1 MSWQNSDKGPVTFY
15 DVAACFSEEEWKLL
29 HEWQKEL
36 YQNVMKE
43 IHQALSALGP
53 LIADSVFSL
62 KAKEK
67 DTLPPVGHEAPKRR
81 RIAHSKCEPIDNPS
95 VLYEMNIKE
104 TLDLKCP
111 EDTEVQQKN
120 DRLHKGF
127 RCSSSDTRLRK
138 EEPDFLEHHGTEGEE
153 CSLSPSPSSVVSVC
167 IKAEEEIDPMHHEDG
182 DQTESFSRSTRL
194 PFPPADFCM
203 RNKEPTVNLSD
214 HGIDRG
220 KSSINPSPGLPF
232 PPADFCMRNKEP
244 TVNLSDHGID
254 RGKSSINPSPGM
266 PFPTTDCCMRNK
278 EPAMNLSDHH
288 SIDRGK
294 RCINPSPGVSV
305 HVSDDEEVYC
315 VDSPEPQ
322 RKESISK
329 PTETG
334 GPVVTA
340 VFSLNLDPEEEAYFQ
355 GEIIPEMRTT
365 GDQTINRKKN
375 NHEIIEQKASGTEKI
390 KSNLL
395 QNTEKG
401 KHCRSQPWTENYMEF
416 QEEKDAQHKS
426 SFSSLPLP
434 NVYQGQLRVERSE
447 QHNEQE
453 SNLSFENRVVCELD
467 SLQNW
472 KEYPCNECEQQFNVK
487 EDLRR
492 HQQTHE
498 KTKNMPLKYITSQ
511 RGNKQLIYGGY
522 IYNREKEYGSKIL
535 WKCSEYHTTKCR
547 ARVNTRD
554 DAVVHKTEHN
564 HVPSPGKIIVKQKIN
579 EIKQKAQEKEEATS
593 SIITDACS
601 NVPFHI
607 AGELP
612 RPSLLKRRIKKRKV
626 IEGYLPKIPH
636 NLSDFVI
643 PEKFRVT
650 INGDRFLQLECS
662 SENEHILLFA
672 TERNLAYL
680 RASEIWQV
688 DGTFKTCPEP
698 FKQLYT
704 VHGYIK
710 TETFP
715 LVYALLPDTILSTYK
730 VMFQRIKELT
740 ENPPKTCIM
749 DFDVNAMNAV
759 KSVFPEI
766 QIQGCYYHFM
776 QAIWRSIQRHDLQ
789 LKYSTDSL
797 LAHNLKLLC
806 SLAFVPPQDV
816 ISTYEE
822 LQTTHFYCEN
832 QEILAQMLNYFED
845 NWVGR
850 FSRTGRRTPEFAIE
864 LWNCMQSV
872 QEDTPQM
879 NSKIEEWHN
888 AFSQT
893 ISIKHCSLWKCL
905 STIQK
910 EQSFQESKIAQCLSG
925 EMQATSC
932 KRIKDLRSRLK
943 QAVADYGKL
952 SQIEYLHNIA
962 LVIAFQM

>member
-67 DTLPPVGHEAPKRR
+67 ENLPQMSHKAPKRR
-81 RIAHSKCEPIDNPS
+81 RVAHSKCDSIGNPS
-95 VLYEMNIKE
+95 ALYGKNIE
-104 TLDLKCP
+104 ENLTLKCP
-111 EDTEVQQKN
+111 KDAEVQQKN
-120 DRLHKGF
+120 DHLHKGF
-127 RCSSSDTRLRK
+127 MCSSSDVRLRK
-138 EEPDFLEHHGTEGEE
+138 EEQSEFIEHCGTKDEE

-167 IKAEEEIDPMHHEDG
+167 IKAEEEIDPMRHEDG
-182 DQTESFSRSTRL
+182 NQRENISSPTRIT
-194 PFPPADFCM
+194 FPTTDICI
-203 RNKEPTVNLSD
+203 RNKESVVNLSD
-214 HGIDRG
+214 HHGTNRD
-220 KSSINPSPGLPF
+220 KSSINPSPGVPF
-232 PPADFCMRNKEP
+232 C
-244 TVNLSDHGID
+244 
-254 RGKSSINPSPGM
+254 
-266 PFPTTDCCMRNK
+266 
-278 EPAMNLSDHH
+278 
-288 SIDRGK
+288 
-294 RCINPSPGVSV
+294 
-305 HVSDDEEVYC
+305 VSDDEDIYC
-315 VDSPEPQ
+315 VDPPESQ
-322 RKESISK
+322 RKESISR
-329 PTETG
+329 PTVTD

-340 VFSLNLDPEEEAYFQ
+340 VFSLSLEPEEEAYFQ
-355 GEIIPEMRTT
+355 GEIAAGRIATA

-375 NHEIIEQKASGTEKI
+375 NHERIEQKASGTEKI

-401 KHCRSQPWTENYMEF
+401 KHCRSQQWTENYMEF
-416 QEEKDAQHKS
+416 QEEKDVRHKS
-426 SFSSLPLP
+426 SLSNLPLP
-434 NVYQGQLRVERSE
+434 NVYQRQLRVESSE
-447 QHNEQE
+447 QHKEHEINF
-453 SNLSFENRVVCELD
+453 SIENRVVGDLD

-472 KEYPCNECEQQFNVK
+472 KQYPCNDCGEQFTVE

-498 KTKNMPLKYITSQ
+498 KNKNMPLRYITSQ

-612 RPSLLKRRIKKRKV
+612 RPSLLKRRIKKKKV
-626 IEGYLPKIPH
+626 IQDYLPKIPH

-643 PEKFRVT
+643 PEKFKVT

-662 SENEHILLFA
+662 SENENIVLFA
-672 TERNLAYL
+672 TEKNLAYL
-680 RASEIWQV
+680 RASKIWQV

-715 LVYALLPDTILSTYK
+715 LVYALLPDTKLNTYN

-740 ENPPKTCIM
+740 INPPKICIM
-749 DFDVNAMNAV
+749 DFDANAMNAI

-766 QIQGCYYHFM
+766 QIQGCFYHFM
-776 QAIWRSIQRHDLQ
+776 QAMWRSIQRHDLQ

-797 LAHNLKLLC
+797 FAHNLKLLC
-806 SLAFVPPQDV
+806 SLAFVPTQDV

-822 LQTTHFYCEN
+822 LQRTHFYCEN
-832 QEILAQMLNYFED
+832 QEMLAQMLNYFED

-850 FSRTGRRTPEFAIE
+850 FSRTGRRNPDFAIE

-872 QEDTPQM
+872 QDDTPQM

-910 EQSFQESKIAQCLSG
+910 EQSLQESKIEQCLSG
-925 EMQATSC
+925 EMQATSF
-932 KRIKDLRSRLK
+932 KRIKDLRIRLK